1 VSVSSAPAGDASL
14 PAGVSGERYIAAMSA
29 RRSDRLTRQ
38 AFVDLAM
45 SLAAPGSL
53 LLDFGAGPGIDA
65 RAYAARGYRVCIYD
79 TDPDMQAACERVCR
93 DEIGRGQVTLWKDD
107 FDTFLR
113 STVTPMAT
121 PPDLVVANFA
131 PLNLV
136 DRPDAAFR
144 AFARLTSPKGRVLA
158 SVLNPWFAG
167 DVRYRWWWAHLAAL
181 RRPGEFAVHGR
192 QFTVYRRTARFLA
205 EAAAPYFRLERIEPG
220 SPAPSGFGLGP
231 LRSLA
236 RVSSRYLFFLFSK
249 DGRHGDGP
257 EPQAMAGGIEP

>member
-1 VSVSSAPAGDASL
+1 VVSVSSAPAGDAIRL
-14 PAGVSGERYIAAMSA
+14 TGERYIAAMTA

-38 AFVDLAM
+38 AFVELAM

-65 RAYAARGYRVCIYD
+65 RAFAAQGYRVCIYD
-79 TDPDMQAACERVCR
+79 TDPEMQAACERLCR

-107 FDTFLR
+107 FDTFLQ

-121 PPDLVVANFA
+121 PPELGVANFA

-136 DRPDAAFR
+136 DRPDAVFR
-144 AFARLTSPKGRVLA
+144 AFARLTSPRGRVLA

-167 DVRYRWWWAHLAAL
+167 DVRYRWWWTHLAAL
-181 RRPGEFAVHGR
+181 RRPGEFAVRGR
-192 QFTVYRRTARFLA
+192 QFTVYRRTARFLS
-205 EAAAPYFRLERIEPG
+205 EAAAPYFRLDRIEPG
-220 SPAPSGFGLGP
+220 SPAPSGFGLRP

-236 RVSSRYLFFLFSK
+236 RMSSRYLFLLFSK
-249 DGRHGDGP
+249 DGSHGDGA
-257 EPQAMAGGIEP
+257 ERLSTAGGIEP